1 MEVQYWGNYA
11 YYWQVIN
18 WQNYTALN
26 HSPLTAIMW
35 LMFLNV
41 ANDAAE
47 SKLSEIILIDANWIM
62 MQWNKVKQFE
72 GGVIQEK
79 TNFIIM
85 QQCFIITFILEQY
98 NQLMFLHSRLLLPK
112 QNSSSRFITQ
122 LTL

>member
-1 MEVQYWGNYA
+1 
-11 YYWQVIN
+11 
-18 WQNYTALN
+18 
-26 HSPLTAIMW
+26 
-35 LMFLNV
+35 MFLNV

-47 SKLSEIILIDANWIM
+47 SILSEIILIDANWIM
-62 MQWNKVKQFE
+62 MQWKKVKQFE

-85 QQCFIITFILEQY
+85 QQYFIITFISEQY
-98 NQLMFLHSRLLLPK
+98 NQLMLLHSSLLLHK